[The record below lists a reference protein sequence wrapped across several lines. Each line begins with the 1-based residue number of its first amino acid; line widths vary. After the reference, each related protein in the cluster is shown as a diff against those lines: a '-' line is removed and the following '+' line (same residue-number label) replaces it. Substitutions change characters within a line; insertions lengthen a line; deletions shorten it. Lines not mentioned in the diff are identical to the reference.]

1 MSETQKKLEI
11 ELKLL
16 IGNES
21 MGEEIIGF
29 LQSIGYRLG
38 SERIGIH
45 TDTYLDTF
53 DWQLFKNRMALRFRR
68 KQDSV
73 RIMIKGVSEVV
84 DGVSRRIE
92 IEQDTGVS
100 ILRSM
105 ELPKGEIADLVRGII
120 DGKNLIPHLVIRT
133 ERREYP
139 VTCPDQTTMLLALD
153 RSLCSSIWIEGSP
166 WSSPRYEFEAELVN
180 GNDNQ
185 IELLRD
191 TLVVRFGLLQS
202 GSSKLES
209 AIVQLGLAGP
219 SKMIPVHLAV
229 QPDDR
234 LHWAA
239 KKILRH
245 QFERFVQYRNGV
257 LRELDVECVHQARV
271 SVRRM
276 RSALKLFRNSFSEGM
291 TRYCRK
297 ELAWIA
303 RELGQVRDLDV
314 MLKRIESRKEHL
326 EAVSKLALRTIRS
339 MAESDRRKHLKAL
352 NGRLKSMRYSIFVKR
367 FHVFLKQCSDPD
379 SRNVVSGSA
388 VSDIAPVLILKRL
401 KSVLA
406 AQRALAREP
415 LPRLFHQL
423 RIEIK
428 QLRYACE
435 FFTGVLSENLGAFVK
450 KLIVLQDTLGDM
462 QDTVFI
468 RDVILGYCKNIQSK
482 RASNTVLF
490 DIGRIY
496 QLQHQDYQNLRI
508 AFESQWNEAFNRS
521 ARRALRSELESQL
534 PVPGAGQIIDGD
546 PTSMEF
552 ND

>member
-1 MSETQKKLEI
+1 
-11 ELKLL
+11 
-16 IGNES
+16 
-21 MGEEIIGF
+21 
-29 LQSIGYRLG
+29 
-38 SERIGIH
+38 
-45 TDTYLDTF
+45 
-53 DWQLFKNRMALRFRR
+53 
-68 KQDSV
+68 
-73 RIMIKGVSEVV
+73 
-84 DGVSRRIE
+84 
-92 IEQDTGVS
+92 
-100 ILRSM
+100 
-105 ELPKGEIADLVRGII
+105 
-120 DGKNLIPHLVIRT
+120 
-133 ERREYP
+133 
-139 VTCPDQTTMLLALD
+139 
-153 RSLCSSIWIEGSP
+153 
-166 WSSPRYEFEAELVN
+166 
-180 GNDNQ
+180 
-185 IELLRD
+185 
-191 TLVVRFGLLQS
+191 
-202 GSSKLES
+202 
-209 AIVQLGLAGP
+209 
-219 SKMIPVHLAV
+219 
-229 QPDDR
+229 
-234 LHWAA
+234 
-239 KKILRH
+239 
-245 QFERFVQYRNGV
+245 
-257 LRELDVECVHQARV
+257 
-271 SVRRM
+271 
-276 RSALKLFRNSFSEGM
+276 
-291 TRYCRK
+291 
-297 ELAWIA
+297 
-303 RELGQVRDLDV
+303 
-314 MLKRIESRKEHL
+314 
-326 EAVSKLALRTIRS
+326 
-339 MAESDRRKHLKAL
+339 
-352 NGRLKSMRYSIFVKR
+352 MRYSIFVKR